1 MHAML
6 TTVGMA
12 YFTGDR
18 VTDRLLF
25 EAVTPGCIELA
36 LT

>member
-6 TTVGMA
+6 TTVEMA

-25 EAVTPGCIELA
+25 EAVTPGSVELTLA
-36 LT
+36 